1 MSAASREDDAS
12 TEPAPEP
19 SEPWGE
25 APTAGEAGIYKSH
38 HGYERC
44 KKPGKIELIQ
54 KGITARQSMLK
65 VNPEHALFTF
75 VQVAWGD
82 APEAAEVSWE
92 SPGETK

>member
-1 MSAASREDDAS
+1 MASREDDAS

-38 HGYERC
+38 HGYE
-44 KKPGKIELIQ
+44 LIQ

-65 VNPEHALFTF
+65 VNPERALFTF